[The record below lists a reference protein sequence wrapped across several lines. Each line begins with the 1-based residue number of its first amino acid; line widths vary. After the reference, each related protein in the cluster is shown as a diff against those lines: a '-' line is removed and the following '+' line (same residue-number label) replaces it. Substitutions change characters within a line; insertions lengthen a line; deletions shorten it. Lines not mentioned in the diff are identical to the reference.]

1 MNTIQFNKRKSGLPQ
16 IGDLP
21 WGVHFCQFYRTKED
35 ILDVLVPYFRAGLE
49 NNELC
54 IWSTPRP
61 ISVADANEALQKAVP
76 DFEQYLK
83 KGQIAIIPYR
93 RWRAEEKTEGGTL
106 ASRLDNAIAG
116 GFDGLRLSCH
126 AFPEKKGGKTF
137 PCYGADVIER
147 HNVIAVF
154 VYPRERFDALRLMEV
169 VKNHRFALVR
179 NAGSWEIIESSDVR
193 IIRDDLKKSQDKL
206 HSLFSNMSEGFAYHR
221 IVLDASGKPCDYFFL
236 EVNEAF
242 EKVTGLKGEKII
254 GKKATEAL
262 PWIEKDST
270 GWIEKFGKVAMT
282 GKPIQFES
290 YAETPKR
297 WYAVSAFSP
306 HKGFFAVTFSDITER
321 KLAEAALNSN
331 NRKMEILAEAAR
343 LLLTSESP
351 QRIVQTICRMVMDYL
366 DCHVFFNYL
375 VEEGTERMRL
385 NAYAGIPEATAAE
398 IERLAFGVA
407 VCGCAARDGRQIIA
421 EDILHTPDERT
432 DLVRSFGI
440 QAYACHPLI
449 YHGRTIGTLSFGT
462 SNRQRFSAGEIEIMK
477 AITDLVATAMARK
490 KGEEQ
495 IVYLNEELK
504 RNIND
509 LSIANKDLEAFSYS
523 ISHDLR
529 APLRAI
535 DGYSRILAKEL
546 EGKMDE
552 KGKRVLNIIRNNT
565 QNMAQLIN
573 DLLAFSRLG
582 RQKLKVAEIDMK
594 SLAEAVWEEITAA
607 NPGRSITFNI
617 TNQLPTFADTTL
629 MRQVMVNLLSNAVK
643 FTQHRGDALIEF
655 AGWVE
660 GTENVYCVK
669 DNGVGFDMHYVDKLF
684 GVFQRLHSVD
694 EFEGTGVGLAI
705 VKRVILKHGGRVWAE
720 GKTNDG
726 ATIYFSLPRE
736 QGADRA

>member
-1 MNTIQFNKRKSGLPQ
+1 MITIQFDKRKSGLSQ

-21 WGVHFCQFYRTKED
+21 WGVHFCQFYRAKED

-54 IWSTPRP
+54 IWSTSRP
-61 ISVADANEALQKAVP
+61 ISVADAKEVLQKAVP

-83 KGQIAIIPYR
+83 KGQIEIIPNR
-93 RWRAEEKTEGGTL
+93 RWQAEEKTAGDTL

-116 GFDGLRLSCH
+116 GFDGLRLACH

-137 PCYGADVIER
+137 TCYGADAIER
-147 HNVIAVF
+147 YNVIAVF
-154 VYPRERFDALRLMEV
+154 VYPRERFDALGLMEV

-179 NAGSWEIIESSDVR
+179 NAGRWEVIESSEVR
-193 IIRDDLKKSQDKL
+193 IRDDLKKSQEKL

-221 IVLDASGKPCDYFFL
+221 IVLDARGEPCDYVFL

-242 EKVTGLKGEKII
+242 EKLTGLKGEKII
-254 GKKATEAL
+254 GKKVTEAL

-270 GWIEKFGKVAMT
+270 GWIEEFGKVALT

-297 WYAVSAFSP
+297 WYAISAFSP
-306 HKGFFAVTFSDITER
+306 HNGFFAVTFSDITER
-321 KLAEAALNSN
+321 VLAEAALKSS

-343 LLLTSESP
+343 LLLTSETP
-351 QRIVQTICRMVMDYL
+351 ARIVQTICKKVMDHL
-366 DCHVFFNYL
+366 DCHAFFNYL

-385 NAYAGIPEATAAE
+385 NAYAGIPEARAAE

-407 VCGCAARDGRQIIA
+407 VCGCAARDGQRIIV
-421 EDILHTPDERT
+421 EDILNTPDERT

-449 YHGRTIGTLSFGT
+449 YQGRIIGTLSFGT
-462 SNRQRFSAGEIEIMK
+462 INRQRFSAEDVEIMK

-490 KGEEQ
+490 KAEEH

-504 RNIND
+504 RNIDD
-509 LSIANKDLEAFSYS
+509 LSIANKDLESFSYS
-523 ISHDLR
+523 VSHDLR

-535 DGYSRILAKEL
+535 DGYSRMLAKEL
-546 EGKMDE
+546 EEKMYGE
-552 KGKRVLNIIRNNT
+552 GKRVLNIIRRNT
-565 QNMAQLIN
+565 QLMGQLID

-582 RQKLKVAEIDMK
+582 SQKIKVAEIDMK

-617 TNQLPTFADTTL
+617 TNHLPTFADTTL

-655 AGWVE
+655 TGWVE

-705 VKRVILKHGGRVWAE
+705 VKRAILKHGGRVWAE
-720 GKTNDG
+720 GKTNEG

-736 QGADRA
+736 QGVGRA